1 MTRLALLA
9 TGLTLA
15 TAGLALCALASPRES
30 VRVWR
35 EMYGGPRF

>member
-1 MTRLALLA
+1 MTRLLLTA

-15 TAGLALCALASPRES
+15 AAGLALFALASPRES

-35 EMYGGPRF
+35 EMHGRPRF